1 MVAEVLPHHK
11 KAVAEM
17 VPDLGHHQYF
27 RKMELQIL
35 AVVVVVLW
43 RKQARYIS
51 QQMVVQAVQA

>member
-27 RKMELQIL
+27 RKTELQIL
-35 AVVVVVLW
+35 VVVAVVLW
-43 RKQARYIS
+43 LKQAQYIS
-51 QQMVVQAVQA
+51 RQMVALAAAV